1 LIPFCDVFIFKIF
14 IGKKDEYQSDSNDGN
29 ENQAAASKPVDV
41 IFLFSSETFEITS
54 LVVSFVKVFCTES
67 E

>member
-1 LIPFCDVFIFKIF
+1 MSIRVIPMMVMKI
-14 IGKKDEYQSDSNDGN
+14 
-29 ENQAAASKPVDV
+29 QAAASKPVDV